1 MSVEIH
7 VRRGDA
13 IVPILPALAR
23 LRIEIF
29 REFPYLYDG
38 DLAYETEYLARYA
51 ERPGALVVTAE
62 DVTSEDGSEAREVV
76 GASTGVPLA
85 QELEV
90 LQRPFLDAGLDV
102 GAYFYGGE
110 SILRASHRG
119 RGIYAKFLA
128 AREDHA
134 RSLGHAKLTFCAVER
149 PKDHPRR
156 PVDYVALD
164 DVWRHFGYAPCP
176 TLRTSFRWRDVGE
189 AEETEHPMVFWE
201 KALV

>member
-1 MSVEIH
+1 MSLAVH

-13 IVPILPALAR
+13 IAAILPALAR

-51 ERPGALVVTAE
+51 ERPGALIVTAE
-62 DVTSEDGSEAREVV
+62 HEPEAGAREVV

-128 AREDHA
+128 AREEHA
-134 RSLGHAKLTFCAVER
+134 RTLGLEKLTFCAVER

-156 PVDYVALD
+156 PVDYVPLD

-176 TLRTSFRWRDVGE
+176 TLRTSFRWRDVDA

-201 KALV
+201 KSLV